1 MAIGSHTLVPSHLHT
16 TGHSGMDLPAGP
28 LYILGDIFISKYFT
42 VFSYAEKDPSVWF
55 AKSKQSTA

>member
-1 MAIGSHTLVPSHLHT
+1 
-16 TGHSGMDLPAGP
+16 MDLPAGP